1 MARCGCNDKQQ
12 CLSTNPGNLA
22 SYDETGCL
30 YVAEFTP
37 LFNSVRLLDT
47 LDVVALTSGVWT
59 DTPMTITIPAAG
71 TFELIADW
79 FATLHANVSADGGSA
94 GSRIHC
100 RLRNETASNT
110 VAGTQVNVLTV
121 YSNKAGRYQNAGG
134 SSVHA
139 YLTTTGPTV
148 IRSQILRVDVTSGAA
163 VGTAIA
169 TSSLQNE
176 GTSLRYNRLA

>member
-1 MARCGCNDKQQ
+1 MARCGCNNDQQ
-12 CLSTNPGNLA
+12 CLSTNPGNMA

-37 LFNSVRLLDT
+37 LFNSVALVAT
-47 LDVVALTSGVWT
+47 LDVVALTSGTWT
-59 DTPMTITIPAAG
+59 DTPMSITIPAAG
-71 TFELIADW
+71 TFEVISDA
-79 FATLHANVSADGGSA
+79 FATLHVNISADGGTA
-94 GSRIHC
+94 GVRVHY
-100 RLRNETASNT
+100 RLRNETTSS
-110 VAGTQVNVLTV
+110 VIGGTQVNLLTV
-121 YSNKAGRYQNAGG
+121 YSNRAGRYQNAGG

-139 YLTTTGPTV
+139 YVTTTGPTV
-148 IRSQILRVDVTSGAA
+148 IRAQILKVEVTSGGA